1 MKDYKEISITE
12 ICKEAKVS
20 RTAFYKNYKTKE
32 DVIKDIIIDLNNV
45 FVNEVGSPF
54 TKLDKEYYKFFLSK
68 VFEYKDVILFMNN
81 TGFKDGYLQITNKI
95 ILRKETDKNISKL
108 QKLIWNGGIQ
118 NIINYVLSND
128 LEYDIDEIAT
138 TLANTIRIE
147 E

>member
-95 ILRKETDKNISKL
+95 ILSLNSYCIC
-108 QKLIWNGGIQ
+108 
-118 NIINYVLSND
+118 
-128 LEYDIDEIAT
+128 
-138 TLANTIRIE
+138 
-147 E
+147 

>member
-12 ICKEAKVS
+12 ICREAKVS

-95 ILRKETDKNISKL
+95 ILGKESNKNVSKL

-147 E
+147 G

>member
-95 ILRKETDKNISKL
+95 ILGKESNKNVSKL

-118 NIINYVLSND
+118 NIINYVLSNG

-147 E
+147 G

>member
-1 MKDYKEISITE
+1 MKDYKDISITE
-12 ICKEAKVS
+12 ICKKAKVS

-32 DVIKDIIIDLNNV
+32 DVIKDIIIDLNNL

-68 VFEYKDVILFMNN
+68 AFEYKDVILFMNN

-95 ILRKETDKNISKL
+95 ILEKESGKNVSKL

-138 TLANTIRIE
+138 TLTNTIRIE

>member
-95 ILRKETDKNISKL
+95 ILGKESNKNVSKL

-147 E
+147 G